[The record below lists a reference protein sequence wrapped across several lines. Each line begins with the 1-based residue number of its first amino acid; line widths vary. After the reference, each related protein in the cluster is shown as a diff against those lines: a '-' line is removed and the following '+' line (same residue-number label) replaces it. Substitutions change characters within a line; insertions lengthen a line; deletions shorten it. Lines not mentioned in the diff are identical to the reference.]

1 MMASEMNLPTDPQ
14 SNLSMNPKKFALWLF
29 MVSIVMIFAALTSA
43 YLVRMAEGNWLVF
56 ETPSMLTITTVVLFL
71 SSITLH
77 IAYKSA
83 QKDNLTTLKI
93 FISLT
98 FILGIIFLAGQY
110 EAWNEL
116 VAMKVFFVGNPSG
129 SFLYVLTGVHAV
141 HLVTGLVY
149 LLIVLVNSYRLKIHS
164 KNMVQMEM
172 CTTYWHFLDGLW
184 IYLFLFLKL
193 NH

>member
-1 MMASEMNLPTDPQ
+1 MEREINIASEPESQLA
-14 SNLSMNPKKFALWLF
+14 MNPKKFALWLF

-56 ETPSMLTITTVVLFL
+56 EMPDMLTITTVILFL

-77 IAYKSA
+77 IAYKNA
-83 QKDNLTTLKI
+83 QKDNLNTLKL
-93 FISLT
+93 FISIT
-98 FILGIIFLAGQY
+98 FALGILFLFGQY
-110 EAWNEL
+110 EAWKEL

-129 SFLYVLTGVHAV
+129 SFLYVLTGVHAF

-149 LLIVLVNSYRLKIHS
+149 LLIVLVNTFRLKIHS
-164 KNMVQMEM
+164 KNMVQLEM

>member
-1 MMASEMNLPTDPQ
+1 MVTELNIASEPQ
-14 SNLSMNPKKFALWLF
+14 SQLSMNPKKFALWLF

-43 YLVRMAEGNWLVF
+43 YLVRMAEGNWLLF
-56 ETPSMLTITTVVLFL
+56 EMPDMLTITTVILFI
-71 SSITLH
+71 SSITMH
-77 IAYKSA
+77 IAYKNA
-83 QKDNLTTLKI
+83 QKDNLSTLKVFVSI
-93 FISLT
+93 T
-98 FILGIIFLAGQY
+98 FGLGILFLLGQY
-110 EAWNEL
+110 EAWKEL

-129 SFLYVLTGVHAV
+129 SFLYVLTGVHAF
-141 HLVTGLVY
+141 HLVSGLVY
-149 LLIVLVNSYRLKIHS
+149 LLIVLINSFRLKIHS

>member
-1 MMASEMNLPTDPQ
+1 MNLPTDPQ

-77 IAYKSA
+77 VAYKSA

-93 FISLT
+93 FITLT
-98 FILGIIFLAGQY
+98 FILGIVFLFGQY

-149 LLIVLVNSYRLKIHS
+149 LLIVLVNSFRLKIHS
-164 KNMVQMEM
+164 KNIVQMEM